1 MLDNVPVADV
11 NVPGNPHPFIII
23 WIAVIG
29 QGALTNVLVDAVRI
43 QKAVY
48 YVAGGRKVAR
58 ASEARISHDV
68 PKHLIG

>member
-1 MLDNVPVADV
+1 MLLVCQQEEN
-11 NVPGNPHPFIII
+11 
-23 WIAVIG
+23 
-29 QGALTNVLVDAVRI
+29 TNLRVCKWLI